1 MTWLTDFIYASE
13 LDWEYTSCL
22 PLLFY
27 RVYYIISFSL
37 LSYMI
42 LSLLECSVIFDCLDY
57 DLRKIID
64 LNYEKLDVKVRI
76 RNLKT

>member
-13 LDWEYTSCL
+13 LDWEYTSYL

>member
-1 MTWLTDFIYASE
+1 MF
-13 LDWEYTSCL
+13 
-22 PLLFY
+22 
-27 RVYYIISFSL
+27 YIISFSL
-37 LSYMI
+37 LSYRI